1 MCAHTRNERSRLA
14 LHACCGPC
22 LLEPFDALLAEGYDP
37 IIVFAN
43 PNIEPKGEYVLRLE
57 TLRSYADSRGIR
69 VVEIDTGEELWRA
82 ATSGLERPARCHACY
97 RVRLGLVS
105 EWAASAGI
113 ELVATT
119 LSVSPYQDAA
129 AIARAGAAVAEA
141 AGVRFLERDYRD
153 RYADATRRSRDLGMY
168 RQSYCGCLASGDE
181 AAAERA
187 ARRQARKAR
196 RPRD

>member
-1 MCAHTRNERSRLA
+1 MCAQARNERSRLA

-22 LLEPFDALLAEGYDP
+22 LLEPFDALVAEGYDP
-37 IIVFAN
+37 VIVFAN
-43 PNIEPKGEYVLRLE
+43 PNIEPKEEYALRLA
-57 TLRSYADSRGIR
+57 TLRSYAESRGMR
-69 VVEIDTGEELWRA
+69 VVEIDTGDELWRA

-105 EWAASAGI
+105 GWAAENGI

-129 AIARAGAAVAEA
+129 AIAREGANVAQAV
-141 AGVRFLERDYRD
+141 GVRFLERDYRD

-168 RQSYCGCLASGDE
+168 RQNYCGCLASKDE

-187 ARRQARKAR
+187 ARRQARKAG